1 MRARFGNVHRLESA
15 LEGHYVLAI
24 ESPVPRR
31 GEHRVTVELAR
42 GLHGTVHARDTFL
55 D

>member
-1 MRARFGNVHRLESA
+1 MIPTGNVHRLESA

-24 ESPVPRR
+24 ESPVARR